1 MTKTPASI
9 NWIIVATSFGFV
21 VSQLDV
27 TIVNVALASMAT
39 GLQASVAGLQW
50 VVDAYA
56 LLFASLL
63 LSAGALGDRLGARR
77 LYIAGFVLFA
87 AASLVSVC
95 PISGNLFLM
104 FIKFLM
110 LASTAFSASYLWV
123 RVTNG

>member
-1 MTKTPASI
+1 MPGSGRDSSAADERSGRLNRYYAVMTKTPASI

-39 GLQASVAGLQW
+39 GLKASVAGLQW

-63 LSAGALGDRLGARR
+63 LSGGALGDRLGARR
-77 LYIAGFVLFA
+77 LYVAGFMLFA
-87 AASLVSVC
+87 AASLGC
-95 PISGNLFLM
+95 G
-104 FIKFLM
+104 
-110 LASTAFSASYLWV
+110 LAP
-123 RVTNG
+123 